1 MQLAIVVSWLNQYGG
16 AERVIES
23 VHALY
28 PDSPIFTTIHS
39 PRALPSTWRDWD
51 IRPSWLNH
59 LPFINERHQ
68 LYLPFYPLGVE
79 SLDLR
84 GYDTVLSITS
94 AFAHGVRVDAGARH
108 ICYCLTPARFLWDTR
123 TYLANE
129 KVGVL
134 ARTFLPAALAPL
146 RAWDQRAARG
156 VTEFIAISRI
166 VQQRIAKCYNRDSVI
181 IYPPVNID
189 RFSVLLHPTRDY
201 FFVQSRLI
209 PYKHID
215 LAIKAC
221 NKLGL
226 PLIIAGE
233 GRDRPRLEKLA
244 GPTVR
249 FLGRVSDE
257 ETKDLMANCRAFIFP
272 GEEDFGISPLEANAA
287 GRPVIAFAGGGAL
300 DSITENVNG
309 ALFREPD
316 VDSLVEV
323 LQKFDERAFEPTV
336 VRACAERF
344 AESVFQSQL
353 GDYLAGHSL
362 VSEGQSTTA
371 SHN

>member
-1 MQLAIVVSWLNQYGG
+1 MNLAIVVSWLNQYGG

-23 VHALY
+23 VHARY
-28 PDSPIFTTIHS
+28 PDAPVFTTIHS
-39 PRALPSTWRDWD
+39 PRALPMTWRDWD
-51 IRPSWLNH
+51 IRPSWLNR

-68 LYLPFYPLGVE
+68 LYLPFYPLGVG

-84 GYDTVLSITS
+84 GYETVLSITS
-94 AFAHGVRVDAGARH
+94 GFAHGVRVDADARH
-108 ICYCLTPARFLWDTR
+108 VCYCLTPARFLWDTR

-129 KVGVL
+129 NVGAIL
-134 ARTFLPAALAPL
+134 RALLPAALAPL
-146 RAWDQRAARG
+146 RAWDRHAAEK
-156 VTEFIAISRI
+156 VTDFVAISRI
-166 VQQRIAKCYNRDSVI
+166 VQERIARCYNRESVI
-181 IYPPVNID
+181 IYPPVNVT
-189 RFSVLLHPTRDY
+189 RFSVLPQPTRDY

-215 LAIKAC
+215 LAIEAC
-221 NKLGL
+221 NKLRL
-226 PLIIAGE
+226 PLVIAGE

-249 FLGRVSDE
+249 FLGRVTDE
-257 ETKDLMANCRAFIFP
+257 ETKTLMANCRAFIFP

-300 DSITENVNG
+300 DSISEDVNG
-309 ALFREPD
+309 ELFHEP
-316 VDSLVEV
+316 VVESLIEV
-323 LQKFDERAFEPTV
+323 LYKFDDRRFEPSV

-362 VSEGQSTTA
+362 ASERQSTTA
-371 SHN
+371 GHN